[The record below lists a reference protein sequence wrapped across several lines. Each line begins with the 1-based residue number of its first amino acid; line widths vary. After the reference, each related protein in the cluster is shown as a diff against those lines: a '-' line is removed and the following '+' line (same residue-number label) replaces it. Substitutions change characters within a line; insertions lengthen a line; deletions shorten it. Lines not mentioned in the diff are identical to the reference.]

1 MAIKYYGAPNET
13 APAQYARDRRTREE
27 KLPYGPFASFF
38 WPGLMRLDGEGATPE
53 LFPFPAGCAAS
64 VLPGFGTPAL
74 VPGMDEPRSAPLV
87 DEPVV
92 VAPAGE
98 PVAEPPPDG
107 LFCARA
113 SVPVSANA
121 LAKAKVESFIA
132 IPFVCFALV
141 NKPRNEFK
149 FPPPR
154 PCRLEA
160 SGLAVAFAVRRC
172 RVPRGGP
179 WRRAPP
185 FPKRPACRTSRRDNP
200 TQRS

>member
-13 APAQYARDRRTREE
+13 APAPYARDRRTRGREVA
-27 KLPYGPFASFF
+27 YGPFASFF
-38 WPGLMRLDGEGATPE
+38 SPGLMRLDGEGATPE

-64 VLPGFGTPAL
+64 ALPGFGRPAL

-149 FPPPR
+149 FPPR
-154 PCRLEA
+154 PWHWRLRDWR
-160 SGLAVAFAVRRC
+160 SLLPVRRC
-172 RVPRGGP
+172 RVRRGGP